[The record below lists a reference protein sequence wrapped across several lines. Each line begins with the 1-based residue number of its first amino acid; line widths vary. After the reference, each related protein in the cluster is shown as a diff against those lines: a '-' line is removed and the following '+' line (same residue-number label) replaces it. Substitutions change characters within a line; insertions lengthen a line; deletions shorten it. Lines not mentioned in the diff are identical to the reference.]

1 MNTSKGQV
9 YSEELRGQLSEALP
23 NAVGIFA
30 QALYGNDPDGEKKLF
45 KAMERGEVRMEELVK
60 VIDYMKTLSREDLI
74 AKVMDSPAR
83 KMTAMRTAW
92 QRLLTEINSSFMLD
106 VFTSIFDAMAVGLQ
120 DITKWMKEN
129 KETIDSWVKGVKIA
143 GKVLWE
149 LVPALLAIWGLRKV
163 FNILGLFQGVA
174 ARTLITRLLTGN
186 MGALWLT
193 MLFGA
198 GGAGG
203 LGARI
208 GAGLVTAMKIARFTV
223 IAAIPVLIAGIADDI
238 YTAMIGGDS
247 LIGTATQSDNPF
259 SKWISRS
266 ILGAFE
272 VGKAAFVSLFA
283 LFDLVF
289 ISHDWGMFTGVLKE
303 NFGELGTWLQVHF
316 GELWGGIGETIRES
330 IQGVFDWFNSV
341 LGLMGA
347 NLALFGKSLK
357 QMVMLD
363 FEGAAAS
370 RAAMKDIGSLDQIKS
385 MPLQMPI
392 NASPYS
398 TANPSFL
405 LPRNNQPTLAP
416 NLSLVLNV
424 QGTPDDV
431 VKMANESFTTLL
443 QSTLL
448 GTMANHQGGK

>member
-1 MNTSKGQV
+1 
-9 YSEELRGQLSEALP
+9 
-23 NAVGIFA
+23 
-30 QALYGNDPDGEKKLF
+30 
-45 KAMERGEVRMEELVK
+45 
-60 VIDYMKTLSREDLI
+60 MKD
-74 AKVMDSPAR
+74 
-83 KMTAMRTAW
+83 
-92 QRLLTEINSSFMLD
+92 
-106 VFTSIFDAMAVGLQ
+106 
-120 DITKWMKEN
+120 N
-129 KETIDSWVKGVKIA
+129 KETIDSWIKGIKIV

-186 MGALWLT
+186 MGAMWLT

-223 IAAIPVLIAGIADDI
+223 IAAIPVLIAGVADDI

-303 NFGELGTWLQVHF
+303 NFGELGTWLQAHF

-341 LGLMGA
+341 LGLMGT

-370 RAAMKDIGSLDQIKS
+370 RAAMKDIGSLDGIKS
-385 MPLQMPI
+385 MPLQMPVGVQ
-392 NASPYS
+392 NTAPTYS
-398 TANPSFL
+398 TNNPSFM
-405 LPRNNQPTLAP
+405 LPRQQGAAQQTI
-416 NLSLVLNV
+416 NLTINAE
-424 QGTPDDV
+424 GTPDAIKSVATQAFADMMSSSILGV
-431 VKMANESFTTLL
+431 SANY
-443 QSTLL
+443 
-448 GTMANHQGGK
+448 QGGK

>member
-1 MNTSKGQV
+1 MAEANLIPGATQV
-9 YSEELRGQLSEALP
+9 
-23 NAVGIFA
+23 FA
-30 QALYGNDPDGEKKLF
+30 DVLEGGSVKKLF
-45 KAMERGEVRMEELVK
+45 DNMQKGK
-60 VIDYMKTLSREDLI
+60 YD
-74 AKVMDSPAR
+74 
-83 KMTAMRTAW
+83 
-92 QRLLTEINSSFMLD
+92 
-106 VFTSIFDAMAVGLQ
+106 LQ
-120 DITKWMKEN
+120 DIVKVLDSLESKLKKDVLSKMFSKPSVAMNDFRTALTRFWEEVNAAGGSDMMIGVLTSMADILKAVTQWMKDN
-129 KETIDSWVKGVKIA
+129 KETIDSWIKGIKIV

-186 MGALWLT
+186 MGAMWLT

-223 IAAIPVLIAGIADDI
+223 IAAIPVLIAGVADDI

-303 NFGELGTWLQVHF
+303 NFGELGTWLQAHF

-341 LGLMGA
+341 LGLMGT

-370 RAAMKDIGSLDQIKS
+370 RAAMKDIGSLDGIKS
-385 MPLQMPI
+385 MPLQMPVGVQ
-392 NASPYS
+392 NTAPTYS
-398 TANPSFL
+398 TNNPSFM
-405 LPRNNQPTLAP
+405 LPRQQGAAQQTI
-416 NLSLVLNV
+416 NLTINAE
-424 QGTPDDV
+424 GTPDAIKSVATQAFADMMSSSILGV
-431 VKMANESFTTLL
+431 SANY
-443 QSTLL
+443 
-448 GTMANHQGGK
+448 QGGK